1 MANQEVKE
9 FSTANAGQACCGIR
23 EVAPLNINGTVTISA
38 VTGEEGNKSGSGSY
52 LAFGQPMGLSTGSD
66 NTANT
71 VEPPA
76 SDRFK
81 CQTGGRLWKMV
92 RLTRD

>member
-23 EVAPLNINGTVTISA
+23 AVAPFDINGIVAISA
-38 VTGEEGNKSGSGSY
+38 GIGEERNKSGSGSY

-71 VEPPA
+71 IEPPA
-76 SDRFK
+76 SDHFK